1 MAQIPD
7 MTFKVKMSGSG
18 GIERLDTAIREAKR
32 HLSALQDAMYQV
44 QAAMNDLEFVV
55 ERVKPEETT
64 KPDEG

>member
-18 GIERLDTAIREAKR
+18 GTERLDSAIREAKQT
-32 HLSALQDAMYQV
+32 LGQLQDAMYKV

-55 ERVKPEETT
+55 ERVKPEESIP
-64 KPDEG
+64 PDEG